1 MCKYQYDYR
10 YRNEYKSKY
19 ITVINVR
26 TYLSVHVYPHG
37 EGLGAVNKPPSFM
50 LLEIEVWQGLS

>member
-50 LLEIEVWQGLS
+50 LLEIEV